1 MEQLK
6 TAPLD
11 ALDCKNRPQRSI
23 RRTIIEDLNTL
34 YYFTQVVEHGGFAPA
49 GRALDMPKSKLSRR
63 IAQLEER
70 LGVRL
75 IHRTSRHCSLTEIG
89 QAYYQRC
96 LAMRVEAESAAEV
109 IERNRSEPQGLVR
122 ISCPTALLNSWVG
135 PMLTR
140 YMVKYPRVELFIEST
155 NRRVDL
161 LHEGFDIALRVRFP
175 PLENTDMVMKVLSN
189 STQCL
194 VGSPVYREG
203 LSSPASP
210 ADLNGLPSVHWGSA
224 QREYQWELFGPD
236 GTRALIRHAPR
247 MVTDDLL
254 ALRHAVLAGIG
265 IAHLPTVVVRE
276 DLAAG
281 RLVELV
287 PGWTPKCG
295 IVHAIFASR
304 RGLLPSVRTLIDFL
318 AEEFSQSDM
327 A

>member
-1 MEQLK
+1 MV
-6 TAPLD
+6 
-11 ALDCKNRPQRSI
+11 
-23 RRTIIEDLNTL
+23 EDLNTL
-34 YYFTQVVEHGGFAPA
+34 YYFTQVVEHRGFAPA

-63 IAQLEER
+63 IAELEER

-75 IHRTSRHCSLTEIG
+75 LHRSSRHCSLTEIG

-96 LAMRVEAESAAEV
+96 LAMRVEAESAAEL

-140 YMVKYPRVELFIEST
+140 YMLKYPLVELFIEST

-161 LHEGFDIALRVRFP
+161 IHEGFDIALRVRFP
-175 PLENTDMVMKVLSN
+175 PLENTDMVMKVLGN

-194 VGSPVYREG
+194 VGIPAFLQR
-203 LSSPASP
+203 LSSPATP
-210 ADLNGLPSVHWGSA
+210 ADLSGLPSVHWGGA
-224 QREYQWELFGPD
+224 QREYQWELFGAD
-236 GTRALIRHAPR
+236 GASALIRHTPR

-254 ALRHAVLAGIG
+254 ALRHAALAGIG
-265 IAHLPTVVVRE
+265 IAHLPSVVVRDE
-276 DLAAG
+276 IAAG

-295 IVHAIFASR
+295 IVHAIFPSR

-318 AEEFSQSDM
+318 GEEFSHSDI

>member
-1 MEQLK
+1 M
-6 TAPLD
+6 
-11 ALDCKNRPQRSI
+11 
-23 RRTIIEDLNTL
+23 
-34 YYFTQVVEHGGFAPA
+34 
-49 GRALDMPKSKLSRR
+49 
-63 IAQLEER
+63 
-70 LGVRL
+70 RL
-75 IHRTSRHCSLTEIG
+75 IHRTSRHCTLTEIG

-140 YMVKYPRVELFIEST
+140 YMLQYPRVELFIEST

-161 LHEGFDIALRVRFP
+161 IHEGFDIALRVRFP
-175 PLENTDMVMKVLSN
+175 PLENTDMVMKVLGN

-194 VGSPVYREG
+194 VGSPMYRER

-236 GTRALIRHAPR
+236 GASALIRHAPR

-254 ALRHAVLAGIG
+254 ALRHAVLAGVG
-265 IAHLPTVVVRE
+265 IAHLPNVVVRE

-318 AEEFSQSDM
+318 AEEFSRSDM